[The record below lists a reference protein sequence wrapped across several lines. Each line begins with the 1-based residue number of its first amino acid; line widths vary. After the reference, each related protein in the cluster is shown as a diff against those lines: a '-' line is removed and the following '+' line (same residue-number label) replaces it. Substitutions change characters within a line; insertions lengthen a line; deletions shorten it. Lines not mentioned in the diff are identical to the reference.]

1 MTIVLA
7 VLRICLFV
15 VMLNVPDSWYCLP
28 YHHTMYHVCD
38 LAKSLLSRE
47 DVGSLYTLPLK
58 VLFGL
63 FGLSFAMHEGL
74 STESMEADLIAT
86 AIMLLLKLGKVDS
99 VP

>member
-1 MTIVLA
+1 
-7 VLRICLFV
+7 
-15 VMLNVPDSWYCLP
+15 
-28 YHHTMYHVCD
+28 MYHVCD

-63 FGLSFAMHEGL
+63 FGLSFAMREGL

-86 AIMLLLKLGKVDS
+86 AMMLLLKLGKVDS